1 MAAYL
6 RAFRRSV
13 VRTVVTGTAVVATVE
28 LTTQLPSQGRASTTY
43 HRFVD
48 HGMTPLLR
56 QYLDPEIA
64 HHVAIYCAQQG
75 LAPIYRPSAKE
86 QATSLDTTV
95 LGLHFSNPIGLA
107 AGFDKNGQA
116 VAGLQNIGFGSVEIG
131 SVTPLP
137 QPGNPKPRMF
147 RLAGDGAIINRY
159 GFNSEG
165 IDAVAANLMDYRT
178 SLLPAPKEA
187 KDPDHVSTQPM
198 HRIVHAF
205 QIIES
210 AVVTAHKF
218 LFASHVYT
226 PSTLVGV
233 NLGKN
238 KVSETSEQDDY
249 CQGIRTLGPYADYLV
264 INVSSPNTPG
274 LRDLQAPA
282 SLQALV
288 SACLEAR
295 NQLTVDKPVPLL
307 VKLAPDLTDAELK
320 DIADTLMTPGCQVD
334 GLIVS
339 NTTNQR
345 PDHLVSSN
353 KSETGG
359 LSGVP
364 LKDRST
370 ACIRTLYKHTGGT
383 LPIIGVGGISTARD
397 VMEKLKAGASL
408 VQIYSVLAYEGPGV
422 VTAMR
427 HELAQLLR
435 DEGFRS
441 VEDVVGYDHEELYWK
456 RRQGEAPT
464 EPTYNTE
471 QVTKQPTTTME
482 QTYDTEQKTET
493 TTPVSN

>member
-1 MAAYL
+1 MSAYL

-13 VRTVVTGTAVVATVE
+13 VRTVVTGTAVVAAVE

-56 QYLDPEIA
+56 QYLDPERA
-64 HHVAIYCAQQG
+64 HHVAVYCAQQG

-86 QATSLDTTV
+86 QATSLETTV
-95 LGLHFSNPIGLA
+95 LGLRFSNPIGLA

-116 VAGLQNIGFGSVEIG
+116 VEGLQNIGFGSVEIG

-165 IDAVAANLMDYRT
+165 IDAVAANLKDYRT
-178 SLLPAPKEA
+178 SLLPPPVVEEV
-187 KDPDHVSTQPM
+187 KDPDH
-198 HRIVHAF
+198 VHAF

-288 SACLEAR
+288 SACIEAR
-295 NQLTVDKPVPLL
+295 NQLTVDKRVPLL
-307 VKLAPDLTDAELK
+307 VKLAPDLTDEELK
-320 DIADTLMTPGCQVD
+320 DIADTLMTPDCRVD

-345 PDHLVSSN
+345 PDHLLSSN
-353 KSETGG
+353 KSELGG

-370 ACIRTLYKHTGGT
+370 ECIRTLYRHTGGT

-422 VTAMR
+422 VTTMR

-441 VEDVVGYDHEELYWK
+441 VDDVVGHDHEELYWK
-456 RRQGEAPT
+456 RRQREATTELMYDTEKLVEPTTRTTT
-464 EPTYNTE
+464 EP
-471 QVTKQPTTTME
+471 
-482 QTYDTEQKTET
+482 TYDTEQVTET
-493 TTPVSN
+493 TAVV